1 MPYRFLSA
9 FVAVLALLAPARPA
23 AADEYLKI
31 GAWNIENLGGRVPNQ
46 HPAAIAEHILL
57 ADVDILAL
65 EEIWDTDG
73 VPETMTSPA
82 LDQVFQRVNEGDDA
96 DWTYVLF
103 ANRTDGPERHTGIA
117 WNRKRATMVGEPLK
131 VPVAFASEATWN
143 RIPHA
148 VKFTAG
154 ERKTDLVLI
163 PLHMKSNRVDDTM
176 PDLPATEEI
185 RRQEAEAL
193 VAQLPAIKTHF
204 HEEDIVLLGDTN
216 CLSETEPAMEAY
228 KGAGFTDLNAANV
241 VTYDKGMYRSPFDRI
256 LIPSGQEEFRF
267 SNQYVLTPTSSKEHR
282 RKLSDH
288 FLVLT
293 AVRVL
298 RDDDE

>member
-1 MPYRFLSA
+1 MPSRSLSA
-9 FVAVLALLAPARPA
+9 FMAVLALLTAARPA
-23 AADEYLKI
+23 SSDDYLKI
-31 GAWNIENLGGRVPNQ
+31 GAWNIENLGGRIPNP

-57 ADVDILAL
+57 ADLDVLAL

-82 LDQVFQRVNEGDDA
+82 LEQVFQRVNDGGAA
-96 DWTYVLF
+96 DWTYVIF
-103 ANRTDGPERHTGIA
+103 SNRTDGPERHTGIA

-131 VPVAFASEATWN
+131 VPVAFASDATWN

-148 VKFTAG
+148 VKFSAG
-154 ERKTDLVLI
+154 EGKSDLVLI

-176 PDLPATEEI
+176 PDLPATDQI

-204 HEEDIVLLGDTN
+204 HDEDIVLLGDLN
-216 CLSETEPAMEAY
+216 CLSETEPALEAY
-228 KGAGFTDLNAANV
+228 KGAGFTDLNAANA

-256 LIPSGQEEFRF
+256 LIPTGQPEFRF
-267 SNQYVLTPTSSKEHR
+267 SNQYVLTPTSPRDHR

-288 FLVLT
+288 FLVMT
-293 AVRVL
+293 AVKML
-298 RDDDE
+298 KDDDE